1 MSNAKIQW
9 TSEEETVLKAI
20 IRNQIAGLALP
31 GGEPEYQTI
40 QRVNAKSVA
49 ILFCARIDKSYK
61 SVIGKT
67 IHFISLMG
75 DEAYQAYKAARS
87 HKELAVVQPVV
98 SENPDDG
105 WRKVEAPKK
114 WSPAKGEVLQ
124 GTYIG
129 SRTSTGP
136 HGLYT
141 QHLVARGKE
150 VRHVSG
156 TVIEQLFSA
165 SQARP
170 GSLVRVVFNGTN
182 ETTSG
187 NSCHDF
193 DLFVKDDE

>member
-1 MSNAKIQW
+1 MAKSKTTW
-9 TSEEETVLKAI
+9 TSDEETVLRAI
-20 IRNQIAGLALP
+20 IRDQVAGLALQ
-31 GGEPEYQTI
+31 GVPEYKAFQG
-40 QRVNAKSVA
+40 VNAKSAA
-49 ILFCARIDKSYK
+49 ILFCARIDKPYK

-75 DEAYQAYKAARS
+75 DEAYQAYKASRVN
-87 HKELAVVQPVV
+87 KELAVVQPVA
-98 SENPDDG
+98 SEKPDDG

-129 SRTSTGP
+129 SRTSMGP
-136 HGLYT
+136 HDMYT
-141 QHLVARGKE
+141 QYLVARGKE

-156 TVIEQLFSA
+156 TVIDQLFSA
-165 SQARP
+165 SQVRP
-170 GSLVRVVFNGTN
+170 GSPVRVVFNGTN
-182 ETTSG
+182 KTSTG